1 MLRIYSKNLLISMMC
16 QKRLPHQTFKRY
28 NNSNSSGSSWK
39 ILRLNH
45 IAIASKTIEESSTLY
60 KDKFR
65 METSDKHAQPDHGV
79 NTMFVDC
86 GNTKIELLDPITD
99 CKSPI
104 ENFLDKNPTG
114 GIHHL
119 CFEVDNLDAAC
130 LDLRQRG
137 LRLLSDRPKIGAHGK
152 PVIFCHPKDCSG
164 VLIELEQA

>member
-1 MLRIYSKNLLISMMC
+1 MMYR
-16 QKRLPHQTFKRY
+16 KRLPLQIFKRY
-28 NNSNSSGSSWK
+28 NNNSNSSSGSSWK

-45 IAIASKTIEESSTLY
+45 IAIASKAIEESSILY
-60 KDKFR
+60 RDKFQ
-65 METSDKHAQPDHGV
+65 MITSDKHAQPDHGV

-86 GNTKIELLDPITD
+86 GNTKIELLDPIAN

-119 CFEVDNLDAAC
+119 CFEVDDLEAAC
-130 LDLRQRG
+130 NDLRQRG
-137 LRLLSDRPKIGAHGK
+137 LRLLSERPKIGAHGK